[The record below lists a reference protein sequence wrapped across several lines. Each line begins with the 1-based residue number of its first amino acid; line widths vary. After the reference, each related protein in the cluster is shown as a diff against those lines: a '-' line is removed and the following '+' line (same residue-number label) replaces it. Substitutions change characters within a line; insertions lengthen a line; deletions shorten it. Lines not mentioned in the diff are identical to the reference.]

1 MMTVEHKRLHTL
13 HYCLQLHL
21 LSQSPRLH
29 WTFSTRP
36 LSCPLN
42 FLFSLPRMCLPF
54 ICLASV
60 LYPLSASFLDLI
72 NSYSPLNSN
81 SLIHYKVV

>member
-1 MMTVEHKRLHTL
+1 MMTAQHKRLHTL
-13 HYCLQLHL
+13 NYHLQLHF

-36 LSCPLN
+36 LSFSLN
-42 FLFSLPRMCLPF
+42 FLFSLPGMCLPF

-60 LYPLSASFLDLI
+60 LYSLSASFLDLI
-72 NSYSPLNSN
+72 SSYSPLNSN
-81 SLIHYKVV
+81 SLSH